1 MLDTEY
7 YNRIHKFINQAE
19 DKVYEIA
26 PLTNDYEKFIYHIRH
41 YIDHCNDDDF
51 VVTLMGIGPRFT
63 HIRVLEFFD
72 GKIYSQ
78 KTINNILAN
87 AQKAVDDRW
96 NKIKHLPEKEI
107 LKLSG
112 VFEQPVSA
120 TPKKAYDPF
129 ATPET
134 PKPNPTTQQKSL
146 FE

>member
-7 YNRIHKFINQAE
+7 YNRIHKFINQDD

-26 PLTNDYEKFIYHIRH
+26 PLTNDYEKFIYHIRY
-41 YIDHCNDDDF
+41 YIDNSNDDDF
-51 VVTLMGIGPRFT
+51 VVVPMGDGPRFT
-63 HIRVLEFFD
+63 HIKVLEFFD

-96 NKIKHLPEKEI
+96 NKIKHLPEKDI
-107 LKLSG
+107 LKLAG
-112 VFEQPVSA
+112 VLEQPLPI
-120 TPKKAYDPF
+120 PKKAYDPF

-134 PKPNPTTQQKSL
+134 AKPTPTVQQKSL
-146 FE
+146 F